1 MTDITTLFW
10 DNGGVILTNG
20 WDRGSRKKAVEKFHL
35 DWADFEDR
43 HELMLDAFEKGQIT
57 LDEYLRRTV
66 FYRERPFTLEEFK
79 QFMFEQSQ
87 PLPESLDFVEKLA
100 RKRQYLMAALNN
112 ESLELNGYRI
122 KQFHLRDLFQAF
134 FSSCYLGLRK
144 PGAEIYTK
152 ALKITQ
158 RDPGECILID
168 DRGLNLECARDEL
181 GVNIILFQNVAQLR
195 DDLKRFGVIVD

>member
-1 MTDITTLFW
+1 MADITTLFW

-20 WDRGSRKKAVEKFHL
+20 WDRGSRKRAVEKFQL

-43 HELMLDAFEKGQIT
+43 HELMLDAFEEGQIT

-66 FYRERPFTLEEFK
+66 FYRERPYTLDEFK
-79 QFMFEQSQ
+79 RFMFEQSQ
-87 PLPESLDFVEKLA
+87 PLPESLDFLGKLA
-100 RKRQYLMAALNN
+100 RTHRYLMAALNN
-112 ESLELNGYRI
+112 ESLEINEYRI
-122 KQFHLRDLFQAF
+122 KQFHLRDYFEAF

-158 RDPGECILID
+158 CDPAECVLID
-168 DRGLNLECARDEL
+168 DRGLNLECAREL
-181 GVNIILFQNVAQLR
+181 GMNTILFQNVAQLR
-195 DDLKRFGVIVD
+195 EDLKRFGVTAD

>member
-20 WDRGSRKKAVEKFHL
+20 WDRGSRKRAVEKFQL

-66 FYRERPFTLEEFK
+66 FYRERPFTPDEFK
-79 QFMFEQSQ
+79 RFMFEQSQ
-87 PLPESLDFVEKLA
+87 PLPESLDFLGKLA
-100 RKRQYLMAALNN
+100 RKRKYLMAALNN
-112 ESLELNGYRI
+112 ESLELNEYRI
-122 KQFHLRDLFQAF
+122 KQFHLRDFFEAF

-158 RDPGECILID
+158 RDPAECVLID
-168 DRGLNLECARDEL
+168 DRGLNLECAREL
-181 GVNIILFQNVAQLR
+181 GMNIILFQNVARLR
-195 DDLKRFGVIVD
+195 DDLKRFGVTAD